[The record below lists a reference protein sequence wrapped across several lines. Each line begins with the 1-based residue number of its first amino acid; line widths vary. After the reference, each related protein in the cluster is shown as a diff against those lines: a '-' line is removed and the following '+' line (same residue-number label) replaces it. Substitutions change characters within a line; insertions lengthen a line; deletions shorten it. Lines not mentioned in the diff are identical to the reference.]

1 MATRLVLAVLVCIY
15 ACNAALV
22 FGTPPPEK
30 IKVLIANS
38 DICSDLYTAEGGY
51 AKFAELALQLGFAVE
66 GRRLSKFTDGVLGDA
81 DILIL
86 PLQSFVLSDGDIGAL
101 RQFVRNGGGVF
112 VLGYCEDMFMAN
124 EHTLESLGRFI
135 SDYGVQF
142 AASSSNDAMASVD
155 KDSPLSSPHPAAEV
169 RSPYLRELLGIDE
182 SKADAAAVFQD
193 GGIHTA
199 FSVHKGALGLGRL
212 VVCGDANLATTD
224 GPQPVIGM
232 ADNTNFLKNILIYLK
247 GGADLGIS
255 MVKFRG
261 KSATPGAR
269 VVVISRV
276 KNFGN
281 LSSGKGKVS
290 VLLVSADDS
299 QPSFELDPLKT
310 VKIKP
315 LAPGKSKKCKI
326 TVSIPLEVE
335 EGEYL
340 VLVKVE
346 PKGNGGD
353 TDPAN
358 NSMAGRKSL
367 TIH

>member
-1 MATRLVLAVLVCIY
+1 M
-15 ACNAALV
+15 
-22 FGTPPPEK
+22 E
-30 IKVLIANS
+30 
-38 DICSDLYTAEGGY
+38 DGY
-51 AKFAELALQLGFAVE
+51 ARFAELARRLGFAVE
-66 GRRLSKFTDGVLGDA
+66 GRRLWKFTGGVLGDA

-135 SDYGVQF
+135 SSYGIKF
-142 AASSSNDAMASVD
+142 ASPSVNDAIASVD
-155 KDSPLSSPHPAAEV
+155 KDSPLSGPHPATEV
-169 RSPYLRELLGIDE
+169 CSPDMRELLGIDE
-182 SKADAAAVFQD
+182 SKADAVAAFGD

-212 VVCGDANLATTD
+212 VVCGDASLASTT
-224 GPQPVIGM
+224 GAPPVIEM
-232 ADNTNFLKNILIYLK
+232 ADNTNFLKNILLYLK

-261 KSATPGAR
+261 KSATPGAS

-290 VLLVSADDS
+290 VLLVSNDDS

-315 LAPGKSKKCKI
+315 LAPGKSKRFRV
-326 TVSIPLEVE
+326 TVSIPPGVE
-335 EGEYL
+335 AGEYL

-346 PKGNGGD
+346 SKGEAGD
-353 TDPAN
+353 TDTAN
-358 NSMAGRKSL
+358 NSMASRKSL
-367 TIH
+367 TIQ